1 MNTPTSRKERYMPD
15 IVKTM
20 KLHINVNDDEK
31 KQLETLTNRYAN
43 ACTYVSQYIFN
54 NGFPLN
60 SVKVQ
65 EANYQDVRTRF
76 QLKSQLTVS
85 VMKTVTARYKTLKEQ
100 LAKKP
105 YKYKDENDTWQSIP
119 RTLEWLY
126 KPIVFRR
133 PQADLVRNRDYNFI
147 NGKNGTLLSLNT
159 LEKERLHV
167 QFDVPEYFEKYFDG
181 SWKFGTGKLVSVK
194 GEWYFHIPMTKHIN
208 EEFSTDCVK
217 HVVGIDRGLRF
228 LLTSY
233 DEKGRTH
240 FVSGK
245 EVMRKRDSFQRVR
258 DELQAKGT
266 RSAKRVLARISGRE
280 NRWMTDVNH
289 RLSKALVD
297 EYGAGTLFVLEDL
310 SGVSFSEELLSN
322 RSADGRR
329 ALRSW
334 AFYQFEQFLSYKAVV
349 IGASVVK
356 VDPAFTSQRC
366 PKCGRVRKGNRHH
379 DCHEYVCDCCGY
391 SSNDDRVGAMNIYFL
406 GTLFLSGDSNPRFG
420 ARRSG

>member
-1 MNTPTSRKERYMPD
+1 MSD

-31 KQLETLTNRYAN
+31 KQLKALTSRYAE
-43 ACTYVSQYIFN
+43 ACTYVSQYIFD

-60 SVKVQ
+60 SVKIH
-65 EANYQDVRTRF
+65 EAKYHEVRTKF
-76 QLKSQLTVS
+76 NLKSQLAAS
-85 VMKTVTARYKTLKEQ
+85 VMKTVTARYKTVKEQ
-100 LAKKP
+100 LAQKP
-105 YKYKDENDTWQSIP
+105 YKYKDENDKWQYIP

-126 KPIVFRR
+126 KPIVFHR
-133 PQADLVRNRDYNFI
+133 PQADLVRNRDYSFI
-147 NGKNGTLLSLNT
+147 SNKNGQFLSLNT
-159 LEKERLHV
+159 LEKKRLRV
-167 QFDVPEYFEKYFDG
+167 SFDIPKYFEKYFDG
-181 SWKFGTGKLVSVK
+181 EWKFGTGKLVSLN
-194 GEWYFHIPMTKHIN
+194 GEWYFHIPMTKHIDK
-208 EEFSTDCVK
+208 EFSADHVK

-233 DEKGRTH
+233 DEKGKVN

-266 RSAKRVLARISGRE
+266 KSAKRVLARISGRE

-297 EYGAGTLFVLEDL
+297 EYGADTLFVLEDL
-310 SGVSFSEELLSN
+310 TGVSFSEELLAN
-322 RSADGRR
+322 RSRKGRR
-329 ALRSW
+329 DLRSW
-334 AFYQFEQFLSYKAVV
+334 AFYQLEQFLSYKAVAV
-349 IGASVVK
+349 GSSVLK

-366 PKCGRVRKGNRHH
+366 PKCGRVRKLNRDH
-379 DCHEYVCDCCGY
+379 DRHLYVCDCCGY
-391 SSNDDRVGAMNIYFL
+391 SSNDDRVGAMNIYLL

-420 ARRSG
+420 VRRSG

>member
-1 MNTPTSRKERYMPD
+1 MPD

-20 KLHINVNDDEK
+20 KLHIHVNDDEK
-31 KQLETLTNRYAN
+31 KQLEALTSRYAD
-43 ACTYVSQYIFN
+43 ACTYVSQYIFD

-65 EANYQDVRTRF
+65 QANYQDVRIRF
-76 QLKSQLTVS
+76 KLKSQLTVS
-85 VMKTVTARYKTLKEQ
+85 VMKTVTARYKTVKEQ
-100 LAKKP
+100 LAQKP
-105 YKYKDENDTWQSIP
+105 YKYKDEDDKWQYIP
-119 RTLEWLY
+119 RTLEWLRE
-126 KPIVFRR
+126 PIVFHR
-133 PQADLVRNRDYNFI
+133 PQADLVRNRDYSFI
-147 NGKNGTLLSLNT
+147 NGKNGTSLSLNT
-159 LEKERLHV
+159 LEKKRLRV
-167 QFDVPEYFEKYFDG
+167 QFDVPEYFEKYFDE
-181 SWKFGTGKLVSVK
+181 SWKFGTGKLVSLN
-194 GEWYFHIPMTKHIN
+194 GEWYFHIPMTKHID
-208 EEFSTDCVK
+208 EEFSTDHVK

-233 DEKGRTH
+233 DEKGKTH

-258 DELQAKGT
+258 SELQAKGT

-310 SGVSFSEELLSN
+310 TGVSFSEELLSQ
-322 RSADGRR
+322 RSAEGRR
-329 ALRSW
+329 DLRSW
-334 AFYQFEQFLSYKAVV
+334 AFYQLEQFLSYKAVAA
-349 IGASVVK
+349 GSSVLK

-366 PKCGRVRKGNRHH
+366 PKCGRIRKANRKH
-379 DCHEYVCDCCGY
+379 DRHEYVCDCCGY
-391 SSNDDRVGAMNIYFL
+391 SSNDDRIGAMNIYFL

-420 ARRSG
+420 VRKSG

>member
-1 MNTPTSRKERYMPD
+1 MPD

-31 KQLETLTNRYAN
+31 KQLKALTSRYAE
-43 ACTYVSQYIFN
+43 ACTYVSQYIFD

-65 EANYQDVRTRF
+65 EAKYQDVRNQF
-76 QLKSQLTVS
+76 NLKSQLTIS
-85 VMKTVTARYKTLKEQ
+85 VMKTVTARYKAVKEQ
-100 LAKKP
+100 LAQKP
-105 YKYKDENDTWQSIP
+105 YKYKNEDDKWQYIP

-126 KPIVFRR
+126 KPIVFHR

-147 NGKNGTLLSLNT
+147 SNKNGQFLSLNT
-159 LEKERLHV
+159 LEKKRLRV
-167 QFDVPEYFEKYFDG
+167 SFDIPKYFEKYFDG
-181 SWKFGTGKLVSVK
+181 KWKFGTGKLISLS
-194 GEWYFHIPMTKHIN
+194 GEWYFHIPMTKHIDK
-208 EEFSTDCVK
+208 EFSADHVK

-233 DEKGRTH
+233 DEKGKVN

-258 DELQAKGT
+258 DELQARGT
-266 RSAKRVLARISGRE
+266 KSAKRVLARISGRE

-297 EYGAGTLFVLEDL
+297 EYGADTLFVLEDL
-310 SGVSFSEELLSN
+310 TGVSFSEELLTNCS
-322 RSADGRR
+322 RGWRR
-329 ALRSW
+329 DLRSW
-334 AFYQFEQFLSYKAVV
+334 AFYQLEQFLSYKAVV
-349 IGASVVK
+349 VGSSVLK

-366 PKCGRVRKGNRHH
+366 PKCGRVRKLNR
-379 DCHEYVCDCCGY
+379 VC
-391 SSNDDRVGAMNIYFL
+391 
-406 GTLFLSGDSNPRFG
+406 
-420 ARRSG
+420 

>member
-1 MNTPTSRKERYMPD
+1 MPD

-20 KLHINVNDDEK
+20 KLHIHVNDDEK

-54 NGFPLN
+54 NGYPLN

-85 VMKTVTARYKTLKEQ
+85 VMKTVTARYKTLKTQ

-105 YKYKDENDTWQSIP
+105 YKYKDENDQWQSIP

-126 KPIVFRR
+126 KPIVFHR
-133 PQADLVRNRDYNFI
+133 PQADLVRNRDYSFI
-147 NGKNGTLLSLNT
+147 NGKNGTILSLNT

-194 GEWYFHIPMTKHIN
+194 GEWYFHIPMTKHVD

-240 FVSGK
+240 FVSGR

-280 NRWMTDVNH
+280 NRWMADVNH

-310 SGVSFSEELLSN
+310 TGVSFSEKLLSN
-322 RSADGRR
+322 RPADGRR
-329 ALRSW
+329 DLRSW
-334 AFYQFEQFLSYKAVV
+334 AFYQLEQFLSYKAVAA
-349 IGASVVK
+349 GSSVLK

-366 PKCGRVRKGNRHH
+366 PKCGRIRKANRKH
-379 DCHEYVCDCCGY
+379 DRHEYVCDCCGY
-391 SSNDDRVGAMNIYFL
+391 SSNDDRIGAMNIYFL

-420 ARRSG
+420 VRKSG

>member
-1 MNTPTSRKERYMPD
+1 M
-15 IVKTM
+15 
-20 KLHINVNDDEK
+20 
-31 KQLETLTNRYAN
+31 
-43 ACTYVSQYIFN
+43 
-54 NGFPLN
+54 
-60 SVKVQ
+60 
-65 EANYQDVRTRF
+65 
-76 QLKSQLTVS
+76 
-85 VMKTVTARYKTLKEQ
+85 
-100 LAKKP
+100 
-105 YKYKDENDTWQSIP
+105 
-119 RTLEWLY
+119 
-126 KPIVFRR
+126 
-133 PQADLVRNRDYNFI
+133 
-147 NGKNGTLLSLNT
+147 
-159 LEKERLHV
+159 HV

-194 GEWYFHIPMTKHIN
+194 GEWYFHIPMTKHVD
-208 EEFSTDCVK
+208 EEFSVDRVK

-233 DEKGRTH
+233 DENGKTH

-245 EVMRKRDSFQRVR
+245 EVRKKRDSFQRVR

-322 RSADGRR
+322 RSAGERR

-349 IGASVVK
+349 AGASVVK

-366 PKCGRVRKGNRHH
+366 PKCGRVRKANRHH

>member
-1 MNTPTSRKERYMPD
+1 MPD

-31 KQLETLTNRYAN
+31 KQLKALTSRYAE
-43 ACTYVSQYIFN
+43 ACTYVSQYIFD

-65 EANYQDVRTRF
+65 EAKYQDVRNQF
-76 QLKSQLTVS
+76 NLKSQLTIS
-85 VMKTVTARYKTLKEQ
+85 VMKTVTARYKAVKEQ
-100 LAKKP
+100 LAQKP
-105 YKYKDENDTWQSIP
+105 YKYKNEDDKWQYIP

-126 KPIVFRR
+126 KPIVFHR

-147 NGKNGTLLSLNT
+147 SNKNGQFLSLNT
-159 LEKERLHV
+159 LEKKRLRV
-167 QFDVPEYFEKYFDG
+167 SFDIPKYFEKYFDG
-181 SWKFGTGKLVSVK
+181 KWKFGTGKLISLS
-194 GEWYFHIPMTKHIN
+194 GEWYFHIPMTKHIDK
-208 EEFSTDCVK
+208 EFSADHVK

-233 DEKGRTH
+233 DEKGKVN

-258 DELQAKGT
+258 DELQARGT
-266 RSAKRVLARISGRE
+266 KSAKRVLARISGRE

-297 EYGAGTLFVLEDL
+297 EYGADTLFVLEDL
-310 SGVSFSEELLSN
+310 TGVSFSEELLANCS
-322 RSADGRR
+322 RGWRR
-329 ALRSW
+329 DLRSW
-334 AFYQFEQFLSYKAVV
+334 AFYQLEQFLSYKAVV
-349 IGASVVK
+349 VGSSVLK

-366 PKCGRVRKGNRHH
+366 PKCGRVRKLNRNH
-379 DCHEYVCDCCGY
+379 DRHLYVCDCCGY
-391 SSNDDRVGAMNIYFL
+391 SSNDDRVGAMNIYLL

-420 ARRSG
+420 VRRSG

>member
-1 MNTPTSRKERYMPD
+1 MPD

-31 KQLETLTNRYAN
+31 KQLKALTSRYAE
-43 ACTYVSQYIFN
+43 ACTYVSQYIFD

-65 EANYQDVRTRF
+65 EAKYQDIRNQF
-76 QLKSQLTVS
+76 NLKSQLTIS
-85 VMKTVTARYKTLKEQ
+85 VMKTVTARYKAVKEQ
-100 LAKKP
+100 LAQKP
-105 YKYKDENDTWQSIP
+105 YKYKNEDDKWQYIP

-126 KPIVFRR
+126 KPIVFHR

-147 NGKNGTLLSLNT
+147 SNKNGQFLSLNT
-159 LEKERLHV
+159 LEKKRLRV
-167 QFDVPEYFEKYFDG
+167 SFDIPKYFEKYFDG
-181 SWKFGTGKLVSVK
+181 KWKFGTGKLISLS
-194 GEWYFHIPMTKHIN
+194 GEWYFHIPMTKHIDK
-208 EEFSTDCVK
+208 EFSADHVK

-233 DEKGRTH
+233 DEKGKVN

-258 DELQAKGT
+258 DELQARGT
-266 RSAKRVLARISGRE
+266 KSAKRVLARISGRE

-297 EYGAGTLFVLEDL
+297 EYGADTLFVLEDL
-310 SGVSFSEELLSN
+310 TGVSFSEELLANCS
-322 RSADGRR
+322 RGWRR
-329 ALRSW
+329 DLRSW
-334 AFYQFEQFLSYKAVV
+334 AFYQLEQFLSYKAVV
-349 IGASVVK
+349 VGSSVLK

-366 PKCGRVRKGNRHH
+366 PKCGRVRKLNRNH
-379 DCHEYVCDCCGY
+379 DRHLYVCDCCGY
-391 SSNDDRVGAMNIYFL
+391 SSNDDRVGAMNIYLL

-420 ARRSG
+420 VRRSG